1 MEVSMRRSGFG
12 LLIGLLVALV
22 GFPVQAQPKA
32 GFWNSGDGDFAA
44 GEWQEELLDC
54 HEGQP
59 GNIIS
64 AGSENVYVFDGA
76 QLEKVTLVKDTEKFT
91 QYRTLYLGG
100 TLKLFNKEDLPW
112 YNEDDPAEDFLADVK
127 QAIVTTWK
135 FKDELGDYNKKM
147 AFLITFD
154 AKFQDSNYACYS
166 VRVMADYKG
175 TPALQTGNGCAI
187 GDMLNGAKI
196 AILGPMKMP
205 VDVKPGSCP
214 NPLNFKSKGVLPVA
228 ILGTPWLRVK
238 TINPRTITLMGVS
251 PLRWSW
257 EDVGTPV
264 DSFFCHDNPC
274 DTDCGEPGDC
284 DKPCGGYECNELGPD
299 GNLDLVLK
307 FDTQKIVEQLNLF
320 NLTQHRALVPL
331 ILEGKLYKGL
341 CITGQDSVVI
351 LNKP

>member
-1 MEVSMRRSGFG
+1 MRKLGFG
-12 LLIGLLVALV
+12 LLIGLVVVLL
-22 GFPVQAQPKA
+22 GFSVQAQPKA
-32 GFWNSGDGDFAA
+32 GFYNSRVGDFEA
-44 GEWQEELLDC
+44 GEWQEELPGC
-54 HEGQP
+54 QEGQV
-59 GNIIS
+59 GNVIS
-64 AGSENVYVFDGA
+64 AGSENAYEFGSA
-76 QLEKVTLVKDTEKFT
+76 KLEEVTLVKDTEKFT

-100 TLKLFNKEDLPW
+100 TLTLFNKEGLPW
-112 YNEDDPAEDFLADVK
+112 YNGEDSDTEMFVADVEK
-127 QAIVTTWK
+127 AIVTTWK
-135 FKDELGDYNKKM
+135 FKDEFREYNKKM

-175 TPALQTGNGCAI
+175 TPELQTGNGCAI
-187 GDMLNGAKI
+187 RGLLNGAKI
-196 AILGPMKMP
+196 AIIGPMQVP

-228 ILGTPWLRVK
+228 ILGTDWLRVK

-264 DSFFCHDNPC
+264 DSFFCHENPC
-274 DTDCGEPGDC
+274 DTDCGEPGYC

-299 GNLDLVLK
+299 GHLDLVLK
-307 FDTQKIVEQLNLF
+307 FDTQQIVAKLKEMDSPPKN
-320 NLTQHRALVPL
+320 RDLVPL

-351 LNKP
+351 LNK